1 MSVHSYNEYLYEWVC
16 PKREDESAR
25 ALLVGD
31 FFMYEA
37 RLALER
43 KMPFALDA
51 VGGNTPLAGRM
62 EHLHSLLAQREYT
75 AVVVGES
82 CRPGREPDT
91 ALLHDLV
98 RAYPNIR
105 FMAATATAPFLTK
118 PRYQTPADA
127 LDARN
132 AAARQTADEL
142 HLPCLDLAAVAASA
156 GARSRCAYLTSCV
169 AELLLPGRKLRMPR
183 HIRKT
188 LQSAT
193 GAFLLD
199 EMNPGNLAPHE
210 VLCERDSSI
219 RWKNRYH
226 VAGSSGLCIGD
237 SNMYRFRLAHPFLRR
252 HADAYS
258 SSFSLLWEETQR
270 DLMRS
275 LRPEHRFVIL
285 SLGVHHAGES
295 EAPDFAERCRALVKM
310 LQGNG
315 RKVVAVATTPCARED
330 NPAVADDVRNAALRR
345 QNAAFRAVAE
355 ELGLPFVDAYVML
368 EHAEHSDP
376 THFHRKSYIAPARA
390 MVRAL

>member
-1 MSVHSYNEYLYEWVC
+1 MSVRSYNEYLYEWVC

-43 KMPFALDA
+43 KLPFALDA

-82 CRPGREPDT
+82 CRPGRMPDT

-98 RAYPNIR
+98 RAYPGIR
-105 FMAATATAPFLTK
+105 FMAATATAPFLAK

-127 LDARN
+127 LDTRN
-132 AAARQTADEL
+132 AAARRTADEL
-142 HLPCLDLAAVAASA
+142 HLPCLDLAAMAAHM
-156 GARSRCAYLTSCV
+156 GARSRCAYLANCV
-169 AELLLPGRKLRMPR
+169 AALLLPGRKMCKPR
-183 HIRKT
+183 YIRKA
-188 LQSAT
+188 LQDAT
-193 GAFLLD
+193 CAFLSN
-199 EMNPGNLAPHE
+199 EMKLGEPAPHE

-226 VAGSSGLCIGD
+226 VPGSAGLCIGD
-237 SNMYRFRLAHPFLRR
+237 SNMYRFRLANPFLRR

-258 SSFSLLWEETQR
+258 SSFSALWEETQR

-285 SLGVHHAGES
+285 SLGVHH
-295 EAPDFAERCRALVKM
+295 PDECATLHFAEQCRALVKM

-315 RKVVAVATTPCARED
+315 RKVVAVATTPCTRED
-330 NPAVADDVRNAALRR
+330 NPAVADDARNAALRR

-355 ELGLPFVDAYVML
+355 ELGLAFVDAYAML

-390 MVRAL
+390 MARAL

>member
-1 MSVHSYNEYLYEWVC
+1 MSVRSYNEYLYEWVC

-25 ALLVGD
+25 VLLVGD

-43 KMPFALDA
+43 KLPFVLDA

-105 FMAATATAPFLTK
+105 FMTATATAPFLTK

-127 LDARN
+127 LAARN

-142 HLPCLDLAAVAASA
+142 HLPCLDLAATAAHM
-156 GARSRCAYLTSCV
+156 GARSRCTYLANCV
-169 AELLLPGRKLRMPR
+169 AALLLPGRKMRKPRELRLAM
-183 HIRKT
+183 
-188 LQSAT
+188 QNAT
-193 GAFLLD
+193 RSFLAGQMQLG
-199 EMNPGNLAPHE
+199 NPAPHE

-226 VAGSSGLCIGD
+226 VPRSEGLCIGD
-237 SNMYRFRLAHPFLRR
+237 SNMYRFRLANPFLRR

-258 SSFSLLWEETQR
+258 SSFSALWEETQR

-275 LRPEHRFVIL
+275 LRPEHRFVVL
-285 SLGVHHAGES
+285 SLGAHHTDEC

-355 ELGLPFVDAYVML
+355 ELGLPFVDAYAML